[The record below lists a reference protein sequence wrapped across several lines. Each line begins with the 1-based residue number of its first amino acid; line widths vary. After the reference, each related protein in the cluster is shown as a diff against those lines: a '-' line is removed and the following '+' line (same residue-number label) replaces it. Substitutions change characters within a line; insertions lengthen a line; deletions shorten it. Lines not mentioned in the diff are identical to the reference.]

1 MADTVGSTTPKRALL
16 KREMLC
22 NPCYDR
28 VPVRHLVA
36 DGIKFFN
43 FLFPAD

>member
-1 MADTVGSTTPKRALL
+1 MADDFRSTTPKRALL

-28 VPVRHLVA
+28 VPIRHLVA
-36 DGIKFFN
+36 DGIKIF
-43 FLFPAD
+43 